1 MEYSNG
7 FVNLKNP
14 IIRNYLGLKAE
25 FVVFL
30 LNRDYK
36 LYVDFDSCRAVVY
49 GTEGND
55 IAHMTLKQL
64 SRRVKV

>member
-1 MEYSNG
+1 M
-7 FVNLKNP
+7 KNP
-14 IIRNYLGLKAE
+14 TLRNYLGLKAE

-30 LNRDYK
+30 LNRDYQ

-49 GTEGND
+49 DAEGND
-55 IAHMTLKQL
+55 IEHMTLKQL